1 MTYSPAERS
10 NITTMETIVR
20 EHASAK
26 PTFEHGAVAAGD
38 ASLYVD
44 LPSLSSSQKQKLQ
57 LATKLAR
64 SSAQNTERQR
74 ALPEELVHLLAEAGC
89 FQMLSPRDVG
99 GVEVTPREMILV
111 LEEIAAAD
119 GASGWCTMIGAT
131 SGLMT
136 AFLEPS
142 VAREMFR
149 DPHTVS
155 AGVFAP
161 VGKAYRVEGGYRV
174 SGRWPFTSGVTHS
187 RWRMGG
193 AIVYDGKGGKP
204 VIRPDGTPEVVHL
217 VLEQGDT
224 QIVDTWKT
232 SGLRGTGSHDMVAE
246 DAFVPNTRSLTLT
259 GEPKHQGALYSF
271 PFYGLLALGIA
282 GVTLG
287 LARSSLETFRQ
298 IAITKKPAG
307 SNKVLAEKE
316 GVQERYALADAAY
329 RSARAFVLSAVAEV
343 EANMSQTALSDE
355 LPSDLASSS
364 QRGPSV
370 ADRATIRLAA
380 TEAVRRCTESVDIC
394 YTACGM
400 TSVFDESVLQRN
412 FRDIHL
418 ITQHFMVNE
427 ATRALAGRVLLGLGV
442 GSSQL

>member
-1 MTYSPAERS
+1 VFMQ
-10 NITTMETIVR
+10 TIVSN
-20 EHASAK
+20 HASAQ
-26 PTFEHGAVAAGD
+26 PVSEDGAVVSGD
-38 ASLYVD
+38 ASRYVD
-44 LPSLSSSQKQKLQ
+44 LTSLSSLQKQKLQ
-57 LATKLAR
+57 IATKLAR
-64 SSAQNTERQR
+64 SSAQHTESQR
-74 ALPEELVHLLAEAGC
+74 SLPEELVHLLADAGC
-89 FQMLSPRDVG
+89 FRMLSPREVG
-99 GVEVTPREMILV
+99 GVEVTPREMILI
-111 LEEIAAAD
+111 LEEVAAAD

-131 SGLMT
+131 SGIMT
-136 AFLEPS
+136 AFLEPN
-142 VAREMFR
+142 VAREMFC
-149 DPHTVS
+149 DPHTVA

-161 VGKAYRVEGGYRV
+161 VGKAYRVDGGYRV

-193 AIVYDGKGGKP
+193 AIVCDEKSGRP
-204 VIRPDGTPEVVHL
+204 MLRPDGTPEIVHL

-224 QIVDTWKT
+224 QVVDTWKT

-259 GEPKHQGALYSF
+259 GAPKHQGALYSF

-298 IAITKKPAG
+298 VAITKKPAG

-329 RSARAFVLSAVAEV
+329 RSARAFVLAAVAEV
-343 EANMSQTALSDE
+343 EANMSLAALHDTSIG
-355 LPSDLASSS
+355 DLANPSE
-364 QRGPSV
+364 RGPSV